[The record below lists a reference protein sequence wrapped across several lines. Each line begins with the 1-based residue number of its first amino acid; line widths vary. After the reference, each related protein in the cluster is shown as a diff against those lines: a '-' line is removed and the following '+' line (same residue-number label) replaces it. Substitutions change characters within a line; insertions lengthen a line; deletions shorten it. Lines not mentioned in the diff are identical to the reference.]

1 MVTIPQAIDK
11 ILKQRPMLLEGL
23 AQEII
28 NLSSLARKI
37 QPEVEEILHKE
48 IKTGAVVMA
57 LKRFN
62 PQPKIAL
69 TRRVAS
75 MVKNIGDITVR
86 SNLAS
91 YTFLNSSA
99 ITEAQAKLIRQIM
112 SDNSI
117 FYTISQGVFETTL
130 IISTSFASQV
140 EDIFKKETIISH
152 ANDLSSIT
160 LRLPPENKKVPG
172 LYHYIF
178 SRITW
183 EGINVYE
190 VISTTHEFSIIVKNT
205 DVEEAF
211 SVLKN
216 LKN

>member
-37 QPEVEEILHKE
+37 QPEVEEILHRE

-62 PQPKIAL
+62 PQPRIAL
-69 TRRVAS
+69 TRRVAN

-86 SNLAS
+86 SNLS
-91 YTFLNSSA
+91 SFTFLNSAA

-112 SDNSI
+112 LNNSI

-130 IISTSFASQV
+130 IISTSFSTQV
-140 EDIFKKETIISH
+140 EEIFRNETIISQAH
-152 ANDLSSIT
+152 DLSSIT
-160 LRLPPENKKVPG
+160 LRLPSENKKVPG

-190 VISTTHEFSIIVKNT
+190 VISTTHEFSIIVKNA

>member
-11 ILKQRPMLLEGL
+11 ILRKRPMLLEGL
-23 AQEII
+23 SQEII

-37 QPEVEEILHKE
+37 QPEVEDILKKD
-48 IKTGAVVMA
+48 IKTGAIVMA

-62 PQPKIAL
+62 PDPKIAI
-69 TRRVAS
+69 TRKVAS

-91 YTFLNSSA
+91 YTFLNSTD
-99 ITEAQAKLIRQIM
+99 ITEAQSKLMKQIVRN
-112 SDNSI
+112 NSV
-117 FYTISQGVFETTL
+117 FFTISQGVFETTL
-130 IISTSFASQV
+130 IISKSFAQEV
-140 EDIFKKETIISH
+140 EEIFKKEKMINH
-152 ANDLSSIT
+152 AHELSSIT
-160 LRLPPENKKVPG
+160 LRLPSENKKIPG

-190 VISTTHEFSIIVKNT
+190 VISTTHEFSIIVHNA